1 MPLIGLDEP
10 VTKISFCLL
19 LKICFPM
26 PCVKSS
32 KVSKEQKEK
41 SWARRVDINSFFYFG
56 LLLILAGCN
65 IGYTLK
71 DWIWEEEIY
80 YYNKYKDAEKPFDVQ
95 FFKDGWFGTAG
106 QLLFVQIQL
115 MMIVGLCLDGG
126 RSLFSKFYKT
136 RIMQFLGRISM
147 SLYLVHEP
155 IIYYINWVYFGSVKW
170 LKDEDS
176 PTNFAKPDY
185 VKMPTQYV
193 PVHIC
198 ISLLAGI
205 FLTLC
210 IEEPAR
216 KFPTKKLRKA

>member
-1 MPLIGLDEP
+1 M
-10 VTKISFCLL
+10 V
-19 LKICFPM
+19 
-26 PCVKSS
+26 
-32 KVSKEQKEK
+32 
-41 SWARRVDINSFFYFG
+41 
-56 LLLILAGCN
+56 LAGLN

-71 DWIWEEEIY
+71 DWIWDEEVY
-80 YYNKYKDAEKPFDVQ
+80 YYNRYKGAEKPFDVQ
-95 FFKDGWFGTAG
+95 LFKDGWFGTFG
-106 QLLFVQIQL
+106 QLLLVQIQL

-155 IIYYINWVYFGSVKW
+155 IIYYINWFLYGSVKW
-170 LKDEDS
+170 VEGNGDNLV
-176 PTNFAKPDY
+176 KPDY
-185 VKMPTQYV
+185 VKMPIHFV

-198 ISLLAGI
+198 ISLLLGT

-216 KFPTKKLRKA
+216 KFLTKKLRKA